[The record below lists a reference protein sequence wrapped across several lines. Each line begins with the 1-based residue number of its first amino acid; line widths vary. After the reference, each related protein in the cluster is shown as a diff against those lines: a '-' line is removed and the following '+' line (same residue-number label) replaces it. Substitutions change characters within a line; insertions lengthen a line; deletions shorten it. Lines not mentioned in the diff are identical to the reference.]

1 MFILISVQIMVWVY
15 LYVITCSLG
24 GVNQLKMQYMW
35 VQRSHMTPNWGPCYI
50 VGCTLYQVKRP
61 FIVHIHLSGST
72 DAILKVACNCACL
85 ESVQEYY
92 CCVFF
97 YSFFLCIYVCTFFG
111 CIYACRSTMTEQFM
125 WIIQFITLWN
135 DYWWWWCLIKWN
147 VNVHFQWNCVDN
159 EPQPNRRHFVFD
171 FDKKIYY
178 TYVDKLK

>member
-92 CCVFF
+92 CCIFLFFFFVYLCVYVFLGVF
-97 YSFFLCIYVCTFFG
+97 MRVEVRWRNNLCELFNLSHYEMITGGGGVQLNEMSMSIFSGIVLIMNRNQIVGNLFLI
-111 CIYACRSTMTEQFM
+111 
-125 WIIQFITLWN
+125 
-135 DYWWWWCLIKWN
+135 LI
-147 VNVHFQWNCVDN
+147 
-159 EPQPNRRHFVFD
+159 RR
-171 FDKKIYY
+171 
-178 TYVDKLK
+178 

>member
-1 MFILISVQIMVWVY
+1 MFWHWILSWTIFTRFYIIQLKIYVIGFSKFFSSSILFKENRSMFILISVQIMVWVY

-97 YSFFLCIYVCTFFG
+97 YSFFLGV
-111 CIYACRSTMTEQFM
+111 FM
-125 WIIQFITLWN
+125 CVRFLGVFMRVEVRWRNNLCELFNLSHYEMITGGGG
-135 DYWWWWCLIKWN
+135 
-147 VNVHFQWNCVDN
+147 V
-159 EPQPNRRHFVFD
+159 
-171 FDKKIYY
+171 
-178 TYVDKLK
+178 